1 MAETRNSYLV
11 SRALKTFMLASVL
24 ASLAQRLAT
33 MTDAIVVSNLIGPDG
48 ISAINVVTP
57 IITLFPTISILF
69 GIGGSILAAKA
80 LGRRDAEEANRV
92 FTLAILAS
100 LVSSIILTVILFTL
114 TPEIVALVCPRSSR
128 FYHLAVSFMHIMA
141 LSAVPTVMC
150 FTLQSFVK
158 TDGNPRL
165 VMITVM
171 SSTALNLVLDF
182 VFIKYLHMGIAGSAW
197 GTIICFIFSM
207 SVCLIH
213 LRSSHSSFHLDSSIF
228 NRNRHRPTQSEPLQ
242 PPTPQ
247 HPQTPATQQ
256 PATPI
261 PTPLTPAPQQP
272 ATQTPPH
279 PTTLTLIKEGFPM
292 SINTLLM
299 GLCIFA
305 FNSIVMSTLGADG
318 MYVWAVCLQLLMLV
332 QLMLGGV
339 GSTIYSIGGMLVGE
353 QDMIGLNILIRR
365 VLTYI
370 TLALI
375 SLTVIVE
382 LWPQAFGNLFGGSG
396 SGISQTLHTA
406 LRIFSLILLPYA
418 ILSILGALYQ
428 LLGYRTAS
436 LLISIAQLAVMVLC
450 VWLAT
455 HISPA
460 LLWWGFPA
468 SAILL
473 IVIALATTITIH
485 FKHTNLAPVTLIPQ
499 AEEAQALNFSVR
511 LTEADVE
518 SALTHID
525 TFLQQCNI
533 SHHTSYNVR
542 LCSEELLYNIVHY
555 AVKRHPEH
563 HFIDIHIRCTNT
575 LLTLLIKDDGRPFN
589 PILKETPTG
598 IEHLGLRLI
607 NSACKSLTYKYMYDQ
622 NMVYMTFPP
631 K

>member
-100 LVSSIILTVILFTL
+100 LISSIILTVILFTL

-228 NRNRHRPTQSEPLQ
+228 NRNRHRPTQTEPLQ
-242 PPTPQ
+242 PPTPH
-247 HPQTPATQQ
+247 HPLTPEPQQ
-256 PATPI
+256 PAT
-261 PTPLTPAPQQP
+261 PTPLTPAPQHP
-272 ATQTPPH
+272 QTPPH

-375 SLTVIVE
+375 CLTVIVE
-382 LWPQAFGNLFGGSG
+382 LWPQAFGDLFGGSG

-418 ILSILGALYQ
+418 ILSLLGALDQ

-455 HISPA
+455 HISPT

-473 IVIALATTITIH
+473 IIIALATTIAIH
-485 FKHTNLAPVTLIPQ
+485 FKHPNLAPVTLI
-499 AEEAQALNFSVR
+499 
-511 LTEADVE
+511 
-518 SALTHID
+518 THID

-533 SHHTSYNVR
+533 SRQTSYNVR